1 MHTRESIILT
11 TLSTG
16 YNYGSSLQAYA
27 TKHLIEDTGYNCILV
42 RLKSIVKGRDIYIR
56 KLLTLIFRSTIHFR
70 LKSIFGYSK
79 ANKRSLPSSS
89 KNNFAQFESDFLK
102 PVEKSWG
109 ELKHLSKT
117 SIACVAGSDQI
128 WNSATL
134 YVDPLYYLRFAPKTK
149 RISFASSFGRGEIAK
164 YNRKLMG
171 KWIADFSFVS
181 VREDSGVNLVQK
193 YSGKPAVHI
202 VDPTLLID
210 RATWTKLL
218 NINKHKGNFILAY
231 FLDEPSPAALNFIH
245 NLKNKLN
252 CEVWS
257 LPYIFED
264 VCYSDKNL
272 SAGPRE
278 FVELV
283 SNAQC
288 VITDS
293 FHGTAFSINMHTPFF
308 TFSRQYGAGGD
319 QSERILSLLQKA
331 NLMDRYNPAVI
342 SAENV
347 SVDFSGADTML
358 THERLKAHEYLHN
371 ALSVLK
377 DNE

>member
-27 TKHLIEDTGYNCILV
+27 TRYLIEGAGYNCILV
-42 RLKSIVKGRDIYIR
+42 RLRSIVKGRDIYIK
-56 KLLTLIFRSTIHFR
+56 KLLSIIFRSVIHFKF
-70 LKSIFGYSK
+70 KSIFGYSK
-79 ANKRSLPSSS
+79 ASKKRLSSLA
-89 KNNFAQFESDFLK
+89 KRNFAQFESDFLK
-102 PVEKSWG
+102 PVELSWR
-109 ELKHLSKT
+109 ELKHLSQT
-117 SIACVAGSDQI
+117 TIACVAGSDQI
-128 WNSATL
+128 WNSESL

-149 RISFASSFGRGEIAK
+149 RISFASSFGRGEIAE

-171 KWIADFSFVS
+171 KWIAEFSFVS

-193 YSGKPAVHI
+193 YSGKSAVHI

-218 NINKHKGNFILAY
+218 NIKKDKGNYILAY

-257 LPYIFED
+257 LPYSFEGA
-264 VCYSDKNL
+264 CYSDKYP

-283 SNAQC
+283 SNAEC

-293 FHGTAFSINMHTPFF
+293 FHGTAFSINMHTPFC
-308 TFSRQYGAGGD
+308 TFSRQYGTGGD

-331 NLMDRYNPAVI
+331 NLMNRYNPAEI
-342 SAENV
+342 TIENIMT
-347 SVDFSGADTML
+347 DFTDADTML
-358 THERLKAHEYLHN
+358 LQERHKAHEYLN
-371 ALSVLK
+371 KAITILK
-377 DNE
+377 GNE